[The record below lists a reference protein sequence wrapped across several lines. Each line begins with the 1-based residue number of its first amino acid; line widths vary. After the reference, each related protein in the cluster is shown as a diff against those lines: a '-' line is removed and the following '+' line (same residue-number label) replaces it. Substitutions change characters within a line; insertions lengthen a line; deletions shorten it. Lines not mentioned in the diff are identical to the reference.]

1 MKKSELRKIIKEE
14 MKRKKGGGH
23 YTPPT
28 DSEKSNDPAIEA
40 INAYGWEIAALMNEM
55 KFIGP
60 KVEDWVEYNKGRS
73 LGPAV
78 PIFTNLIFSLK
89 QLKKMIE

>member
-14 MKRKKGGGH
+14 MKIKKGGGH

-28 DSEKSNDPAIEA
+28 DLEKSNDPAIKA
-40 INAYGWEIAALMNEM
+40 INDYGWEIAVLMNEM